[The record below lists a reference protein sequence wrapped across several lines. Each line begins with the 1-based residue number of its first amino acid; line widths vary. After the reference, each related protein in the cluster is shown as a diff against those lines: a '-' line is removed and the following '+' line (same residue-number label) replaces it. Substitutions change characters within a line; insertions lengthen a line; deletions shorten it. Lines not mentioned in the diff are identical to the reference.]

1 MPAILNEAVPAT
13 TQNVDAEIQG
23 TANTAFQYT
32 ALIEHMMSEKDTT
45 PDAASLQL
53 MKEALINSRQHEA
66 FLRVILVSNNDR
78 YHQRSS
84 DLITTYFLVKLW
96 RKPTYYSHQYAGRS
110 SVRASLELSRLHEK
124 MRAKLGR
131 VAYYSTKQVHHSQ
144 GGIRLLV
151 C

>member
-53 MKEALINSRQHEA
+53 MKEALVNSRQHEA

-78 YHQRSS
+78 YHQRSP
-84 DLITTYFLVKLW
+84 DLITAYFMVKLW
-96 RKPTYYSHQYAGRS
+96 RRPT

-131 VAYYSTKQVHHSQ
+131 VACYSTKHVHHSQ

>member
-78 YHQRSS
+78 YHQRSP
-84 DLITTYFLVKLW
+84 DLITTYFMVKLW
-96 RKPTYYSHQYAGRS
+96 RRPT

-131 VAYYSTKQVHHSQ
+131 VACYSTKHVHHSQ